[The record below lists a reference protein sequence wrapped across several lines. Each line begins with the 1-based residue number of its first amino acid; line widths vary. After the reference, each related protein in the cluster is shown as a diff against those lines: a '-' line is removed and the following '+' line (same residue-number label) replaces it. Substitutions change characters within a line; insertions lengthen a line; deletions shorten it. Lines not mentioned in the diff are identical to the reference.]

1 MAYQKEKVDQF
12 EHALCTLEEVL
23 ALEKNDIVRDATIQ
37 RFEYTVEVF
46 WKALKIYLRETAGI
60 DAATPKTVLREAGA
74 ADVLTVDEVIL
85 GLAMIDDRN
94 ETSSVY
100 PCSCRKLWKNS
111 GYSKFLRSVRSPENA
126 RRLKIRPQSCVD
138 CGR

>member
-94 ETSSVY
+94 ETSHLYTRVLAE
-100 PCSCRKLWKNS
+100 KLFGKIP
-111 GYSKFLRSVRSPENA
+111 GYSKFLRSVCD
-126 RRLKIRPQSCVD
+126 RLKTPAV
-138 CGR
+138 